1 MMAVAAY
8 FRTASPAL
16 RCAARSVCTSIFMLV
31 ALLALSPASA
41 TQAAAAPVPANIK
54 QLVITPDKI
63 DLVGASDSHGLLVTA
78 ITTDGRTIDVTRHA
92 KFTSSQPGIVK
103 VSATGICQSASD
115 GQVQITA
122 QFADHAA
129 NATIIASDSAK
140 VEPPSFRNHITPL
153 LTRLG
158 CNQGACHGKLA
169 GQNGFRLSL
178 RGYAP
183 EQDYDW
189 ITREFMGRRIDL
201 ANPADSPLIRK
212 PLMQAP
218 HVGGKLIAEQSRAH
232 QMLLDWITAGAPGE
246 GLQQRKAKKQINGK
260 DIIAA
265 GEPTV
270 TKIDILPGNRNL
282 KPGEEQQLLI
292 RATYSDQT
300 IRDVTWLTQFFAGDN
315 TVVHV
320 DEHGLVKC
328 KSAGESAVRVQF
340 DGQVEV
346 VIITSPRELPVDEKL
361 FPAPANVIDQHVFSK
376 LKSLR
381 IPPSPGADD
390 QTFMRRAYLDTTG
403 TLPTPEE
410 VTTFLADTH
419 KDKRAR
425 LVDDLLNRPA
435 FVDYWTLQLADL
447 LQNRKERDHDVR
459 TSKGVRQFHG
469 WLRAQVAANKPWDQ
483 LAREVLTSTGD
494 VTENPAVGYFITTV
508 GEKRPADR
516 SEVVASVAQ
525 AFLGARIGCAQCHN
539 HPSEKYTQDDYY
551 HFAAFFARV
560 NLERKDP
567 YQGATVLGITSE
579 RERNVLKDVEK
590 IKAKIAEMQ
599 AKQETDEKKIKEN
612 EKQLA
617 DQKKQLEN
625 KQRELVDARM
635 PKAHQPRT
643 DAQLMPQP
651 LDRSVMTISADGDGR
666 KALAEWMTRPENPH
680 FTGSMV
686 NRLWKHFMRTG
697 LVEPVDDLR
706 ASNPPSN
713 PELFRALSTEF
724 AGHGFDLKHVMR
736 LILNSRS
743 YQLSSTTL
751 PGNELDVKFHSH
763 YYAKRLPAEVLLDAV
778 SQATLVPDDFA
789 GYPRGIRAIQLPDP
803 AAGSY
808 FLTMFGRSDRVTAC
822 ACERVGEVTLPQLL
836 HLQNGDVM
844 NKTRDGEGRL
854 MSLIKDK
861 ADDAKI
867 IESLFLATLSR
878 LPRDEERK
886 AVTAALTGAENREEA
901 MQDLFWAL
909 MNAKEFAFN
918 H

>member
-1 MMAVAAY
+1 MKA
-8 FRTASPAL
+8 TAFFNLPVRNATHS
-16 RCAARSVCTSIFMLV
+16 AARSMHILIC
-31 ALLALSPASA
+31 LLLICLASAPAS
-41 TQAAAAPVPANIK
+41 AAPVPANIK
-54 QLVITPDKI
+54 QLLITPDKI
-63 DLVGASDSHGLLVTA
+63 DLIGGGDSHGLLVTA
-78 ITTDGRTIDVTRHA
+78 ITTEGRMIDVTRA
-92 KFTSSQPGIVK
+92 ATYRSKQPAIVTI
-103 VSATGICQSASD
+103 SATGLCQSVAD
-115 GQVQITA
+115 GEAQITA
-122 QFADHAA
+122 SFAGQTAI
-129 NATIIASDSAK
+129 ATITSRDSGSTQ
-140 VEPPSFRNHITPL
+140 PPSFRNHITPL
-153 LTRLG
+153 LTRFG

-189 ITREFMGRRIDL
+189 ITREYMGRRVNL

-212 PLMQAP
+212 PLTQAP
-218 HVGGKLIAEQSRAH
+218 HEGGQLFSEKSRAH
-232 QMLLDWITAGAPGE
+232 QMLLDWVTAGAPGE
-246 GLQQRKAKKQINGK
+246 GLQQRKAKKQVNGK
-260 DIIAA
+260 DVVEA
-265 GEPTV
+265 GEPNV
-270 TKIDILPGNRNL
+270 VKIDILPGNRHL
-282 KPGEEQQLLI
+282 KPGEQQQLLV

-300 IRDVTWLTQFFAGDN
+300 VRDVTWLTQFFAADN

-320 DEHGLVKC
+320 DEHGLVAC
-328 KSAGESAVRVQF
+328 KAAGESAIRAQF
-340 DGQVEV
+340 DNQVEV
-346 VIITSPRELPVDEKL
+346 VIITSPREMPVDDKL
-361 FPAPANVIDQHVFSK
+361 FPAPANVIDQHVFAK

-390 QTFMRRAYLDTTG
+390 QTFMRRAYLDTIG

-410 VTTFLADTH
+410 VTAFLADTRS
-419 KDKRAR
+419 DKRAK

-435 FVDYWTLQLADL
+435 YVDYWTLQLADL
-447 LQNRKERDHDVR
+447 FQNRKERDHDVR

-469 WLRAQVAANKPWDQ
+469 WLRSQVAANKPWDQ
-483 LAREVLTSTGD
+483 LAREVLTASGD

-525 AFLGARIGCAQCHN
+525 AFLGTRIGCAQCHN

-579 RERNVLKDVEK
+579 RERNVLKDIEK
-590 IKAKIAEMQ
+590 INAKIAELA

-612 EKQLA
+612 EKHLA

-625 KQRELVDARM
+625 KQRELADARM

-643 DAQLMPQP
+643 NAQLMPQP
-651 LDRSVMTISADGDGR
+651 LDRSVLTISADGDGR
-666 KALAEWMTRPENPH
+666 KALADWMTRPDNPH

-713 PELFRALSTEF
+713 PELFRTLSSEF
-724 AGHGFDLKHVMR
+724 AGHGFDLKHIMR

-743 YQLSSTTL
+743 YQLSSSTL

-778 SQATLVPDDFA
+778 SQATLVPDHFP
-789 GYPRGIRAIQLPDP
+789 GYPLGIRAIQLPDP

-854 MSLIKDK
+854 MSLIKNQ
-861 ADDAKI
+861 ADDSKI
-867 IESLFLATLSR
+867 MDTLFLATLSR
-878 LPRDEERK
+878 LPREEERK